1 MKKRKG
7 EILKIDRK
15 LIKALKKIMEK
26 FEFEIDDNI
35 VYVKKVIEKF
45 EKENDTITLTENG
58 ALILDFLKLNS
69 EYPLS
74 AREIAAQIGYTSKSV
89 AGSMRKLIGDGLV
102 IKISSNDGNKYQI
115 TEDGKKLEIKN
126 QEEK

>member
-1 MKKRKG
+1 
-7 EILKIDRK
+7 
-15 LIKALKKIMEK
+15 MEK